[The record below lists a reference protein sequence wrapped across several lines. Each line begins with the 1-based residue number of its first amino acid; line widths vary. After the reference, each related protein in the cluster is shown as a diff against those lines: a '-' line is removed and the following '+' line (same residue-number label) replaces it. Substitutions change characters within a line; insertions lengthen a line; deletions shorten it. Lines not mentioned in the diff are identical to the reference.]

1 MGIKNAVLRVANKA
15 GNAVAKV
22 SSLSSAQLDE
32 IERKRESYLSENP
45 TRPTRRQLSSRTAY
59 WRPPGLKS
67 MERICPSSG
76 MFTAQWTQRLS
87 IPTDSTKRTTSDS

>member
-1 MGIKNAVLRVANKA
+1 MGIKNAVLRVADKA

-32 IERKRESYLSENP
+32 IERKRESYLSEKPDPSDPQAVELTN
-45 TRPTRRQLSSRTAY
+45 RLLATA
-59 WRPPGLKS
+59 GVET
-67 MERICPSSG
+67 MERICLSSG